1 MTLFEP
7 RLFEPKSLFP
17 GNRILRAETKAPKR
31 PRRSNDVFAET
42 RAHANN
48 PANSGLVAEIREIS
62 VSVGMRG
69 GRTRTRTLDPLIKR
83 HHEFSQLNPIGP
95 QPHK

>member
-31 PRRSNDVFAET
+31 PRRSNDVIAET

-62 VSVGMRG
+62 ASVGMRG
-69 GRTRTRTLDPLIKR
+69 GAERTRTACQARSRYRTGLSRVIPPRQFCD
-83 HHEFSQLNPIGP
+83 
-95 QPHK
+95 